1 VRFAVT
7 AMSRPARR
15 LLAGGL
21 VAAAAATGVAVLS
34 GHDRAHAATW
44 ETLIENSFT
53 DRTTLASEWNFN
65 YPWGETHNG
74 SARMVGSATDNSH
87 VYLPTAGQLTIKA
100 SPVSGQG
107 DIHYLSGAV
116 WAKDQV
122 LVNDQF
128 PNYELR
134 GEFQAPSAR
143 GTWPAFWLT
152 GATSWPPE
160 SDILEFKG
168 DNRNWFNT
176 YKNASGAW
184 SNTVVSV
191 ADPGSWH
198 QYRIWMTK
206 ANDTDVTINYYL
218 DGAWQS
224 AHTGAGFV
232 GKPMW
237 IIINM
242 QMEGSSGTPG
252 PTGDTFYSA
261 RNLYLGRSNNS

>member
-1 VRFAVT
+1 MNRRRRMAGAVLAVVATAGVT
-7 AMSRPARR
+7 A
-15 LLAGGL
+15 
-21 VAAAAATGVAVLS
+21 LS
-34 GHDRAHAATW
+34 VPGNAQAATW
-44 ETLIENSFT
+44 ETLIENSFQ
-53 DRTTLASEWNFN
+53 DRAALVAEWNFN
-65 YPWGETHNG
+65 YPWGNTHNG

-87 VYLPTAGQLTIKA
+87 VYLPAAGQLQIKA

-107 DIHYLSGAV
+107 SVHYLSGAI

-128 PNYELR
+128 PSYELR

-143 GTWPAFWLT
+143 GTWPAFWIT

-160 SDILEFKG
+160 SDILEYKG

-176 YKNASGAW
+176 YKNASGGW
-184 SNTVVSV
+184 SNTIVSV
-191 ADPGSWH
+191 SSPAGWH

-206 ANDTDVTINYYL
+206 VNATDVDIHYYL
-218 DGAWQS
+218 DGVWKGQ
-224 AHTGAGFV
+224 HRGANFV

-252 PTGDTFYSA
+252 PTGDTYYTA
-261 RNLYLGRSNNS
+261 RNVYLGRSRA